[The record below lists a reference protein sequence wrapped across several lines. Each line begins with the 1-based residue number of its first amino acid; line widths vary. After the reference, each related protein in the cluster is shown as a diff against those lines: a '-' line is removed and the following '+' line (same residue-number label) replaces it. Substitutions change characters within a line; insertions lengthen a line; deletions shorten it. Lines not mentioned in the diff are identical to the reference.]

1 MNILVT
7 GDSGFI
13 GTNLT
18 QQLIENGFSVF
29 GLDINPEK
37 KYSINYNFITGNI
50 LDEAAVNIAMQNVD
64 CVIHLAAEHK
74 DFGITKEQYF
84 LVNEKGM
91 EVLLRC
97 SSKNNIKKFI
107 FYSSVAVYGD
117 NQPSTENTEPKPN
130 NYYGASKLAAEKVLK
145 NWYNEDLSREVV
157 LIRPAVVFGP
167 LNRAN
172 IYKLIKQVS
181 DGSFVWVGNGG
192 NIKSIAYVENLVA
205 ATMFQLKKMQ
215 SGFSVF
221 NYADTPHYSTK
232 DLVALIAKKADVK
245 IPKLRL
251 PYSLAIF
258 AASFIDLI
266 GKITKYDFPITA
278 KRIEKFNTST
288 QHLAEK
294 ILAEGFV
301 PQFSIEQGIE
311 KTIQWIKTDTNST
324 TETSSE

>member
-13 GTNLT
+13 GTYLSK
-18 QQLIENGFSVF
+18 QLIENGFSVF

-37 KYSINYNFITGNI
+37 KYSVRYNFLVGNI
-50 LDEAAVNIAMQNVD
+50 LDEEVVNRSMENID

-84 LVNEKGM
+84 LVNERGM

-97 SSKNNIKKFI
+97 ASKNNIKKFI

-117 NQPSTENTEPKPN
+117 NQPSTEATEPNPN

-145 NWYNEDLSREVV
+145 NWYNEDTSREIVV
-157 LIRPAVVFGP
+157 IRPAVVFGP

-172 IYKLIKQVS
+172 IYKLIKQVC
-181 DGSFVWVGNGG
+181 DGSFIWVGNGS
-192 NIKSIAYVENLVA
+192 NIKSIAYVENVVG
-205 ATMFQLKKMQ
+205 ATIFQLKKMQ
-215 SGFSVF
+215 SGFEIF
-221 NYADTPHYSTK
+221 NYADTPHYTTRE
-232 DLVALIAKKADVK
+232 LVALIAKKANVN
-245 IPKLRL
+245 IPQMHL
-251 PYSLAIF
+251 PYPLAIF
-258 AASFIDLI
+258 AASFIDVI

-288 QHLAEK
+288 QHFAEK
-294 ILAEGFV
+294 IKAEGFV
-301 PQFSIEQGIE
+301 PPITLEEGIE
-311 KTIQWIKTDTNST
+311 KTIHWIKTDKNST
-324 TETSSE
+324 IEASSE